1 MGRKYQPAKVSRLMG
16 LELTPFAEGEEGKRE
31 LKVTLKEWLVQ
42 NTMRNDPEVK
52 AAIGAVLTR
61 RRQEGLVGD
70 GIFVS

>member
-1 MGRKYQPAKVSRLMG
+1 MRYGCRFGIRK
-16 LELTPFAEGEEGKRE
+16 
-31 LKVTLKEWLVQ
+31 WVQ